1 MTAFISQLADRLS
14 YLTDGAWNVIALV
27 WTPACVVIFL
37 LIFIY
42 ALWPARRNEFDDAAK
57 MPLRED

>member
-1 MTAFISQLADRLS
+1 MTALISQLTDWLS
-14 YLTDGAWNVIALV
+14 SLTDQASNVIALV
-27 WTPACVVIFL
+27 WTPASVVVFL

-42 ALWPARRNEFDDAAK
+42 ALWPAHRNKFDDAAK

>member
-14 YLTDGAWNVIALV
+14 YLTDEAWNVIALV
-27 WTPACVVIFL
+27 WTPVFVVVFL
-37 LIFIY
+37 LILIY
-42 ALWPARRNEFDDAAK
+42 ALWPAHRNKFDDAAR